1 MQICINTEE
10 DLKAKSLRAPTVSK
24 RAEARE
30 GTGLKTMTAHN
41 LEHVINGE
49 GCKMKSLFWNPLEVP
64 NIAWRDLLL
73 KLSAVSAIKA
83 ADEEAM
89 LMSSNKRKRKTSPR
103 LSVPCCAFTMMQS
116 DGDDHNAGELGRA
129 VVISDTED
137 DDDDRE
143 SKIREAKKKG
153 AAPAYVGNGKNRAK
167 DEACGGGGGG
177 GGGASDE
184 DEDEDEEGSSI
195 LNTIANYD
203 VEEDDDEEE
212 EEEGADGRSDA
223 SYASS
228 AA

>member
-1 MQICINTEE
+1 LQICINTEE

-64 NIAWRDLLL
+64 SIAWRDLLL

-137 DDDDRE
+137 DDDDDRE

-167 DEACGGGGGG
+167 EEACGGC
-177 GGGASDE
+177 ASDE
-184 DEDEDEEGSSI
+184 DEDEDDGSSI

-203 VEEDDDEEE
+203 VEEDDEEE
-212 EEEGADGRSDA
+212 EEEDEGADGRSDA